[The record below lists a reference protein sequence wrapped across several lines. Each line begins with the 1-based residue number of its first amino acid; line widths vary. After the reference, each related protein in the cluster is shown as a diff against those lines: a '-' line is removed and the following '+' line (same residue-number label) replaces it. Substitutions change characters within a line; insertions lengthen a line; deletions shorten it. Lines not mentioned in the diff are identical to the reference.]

1 MDLLVTTDWLADNIG
16 REDVKVLDGTWVLP
30 ADEANLASGFISGA
44 QIFDIDKIA
53 DLSSPMKHMLPSE
66 RDFARAISEMG
77 VKNADYIICYDRH
90 GLFSSPRVWW
100 TFMTFGHEKVSILD
114 GGLPA
119 WIKAGHEVTVSPAHA
134 TAPSNYETTDSLIP
148 VTDKSCVIKAID
160 EDIQIVDAR
169 PAGRFFGTSP
179 EPRPGL
185 RSGRIP
191 GSFSLPFGSLKTA
204 NGYFKP
210 LTELAD
216 IVGAAGID
224 LTKQIVTSCG
234 SGITAAGLAF
244 VFHRLGAKNI
254 SLYDGSW
261 AEWGASDA
269 PLEI

>member
-1 MDLLVTTDWLADNIG
+1 MDLLVTADWLAENLH

-30 ADEANLASGFISGA
+30 GDEAKLAAGYIPEA
-44 QIFDIDKIA
+44 QIFDIDRIA
-53 DLSSPMKHMLPSE
+53 DLSSPMKHMLPSAE
-66 RDFARAISEMG
+66 SFTKAVSDMG
-77 VKNADYIICYDRH
+77 LKTSDHIICYDRH

-100 TFMTFGHEKVSILD
+100 TFMTYGHGKVSILE

-119 WIKAGHEVTVSPAHA
+119 WIKSGYDVSLEPAPGNA
-134 TAPSNYETTDSLIP
+134 SSQFQTADPYIH
-148 VTDKSCVIKAID
+148 VTDKERVIRAID

-169 PAGRFFGTSP
+169 PAGRFHGTSP
-179 EPRPGL
+179 EPRAGL

-191 GSFSLPFGSLKTA
+191 QSYSLPFGTLKTA
-204 NGYFKP
+204 NGHFKP
-210 LTELAD
+210 LNELAQVVD
-216 IVGAAGID
+216 AAGID
-224 LTKQIVTSCG
+224 LSKPIITSCG